1 MSGDYRYVY
10 EFFFKENTKDLK
22 PGSLALE
29 SSTPFD
35 DIDATADSSTL
46 TEAPQDRYANLKKL
60 MNFLKLERL
69 NYTAAGKLS

>member
-1 MSGDYRYVY
+1 M
-10 EFFFKENTKDLK
+10 
-22 PGSLALE
+22 E